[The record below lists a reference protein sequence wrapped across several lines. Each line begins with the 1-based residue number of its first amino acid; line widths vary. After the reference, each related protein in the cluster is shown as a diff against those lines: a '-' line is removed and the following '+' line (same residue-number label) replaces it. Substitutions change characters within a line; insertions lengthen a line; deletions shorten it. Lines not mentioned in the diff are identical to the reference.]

1 MYLIDFTEDAKS
13 EIVFLKKTDILAYKK
28 LVKLLEEL
36 QKHPTT
42 GTGKPE
48 KLKYN
53 YSGLWSRRINQKH
66 RLVYSVDTEKIVV
79 LVISAIKH
87 YGD

>member
-48 KLKYN
+48 ILKYN
-53 YSGLWSRRINQKH
+53 YFIINH
-66 RLVYSVDTEKIVV
+66 L
-79 LVISAIKH
+79 
-87 YGD
+87 